1 MNLQELEA
9 LIKKYNDNIEKTGVE
24 RQLNDTE
31 IDEITKCLN
40 STPGKYQTTLN
51 EIENK
56 NFGNFEALDPLMRN
70 YFGALEMRKFI
81 DKFGKNPSVNDPEVR
96 DYLNENLMNAAFR
109 VGISADKTS
118 KDQTKRDN
126 AKSLDTFMNARLM
139 QNTMMPPSEEQKTE
153 LIGSIGNDAATA
165 ALEQDLKRQRVLA
178 KTYFLAQLGKYD
190 VLDDNGVSIAFNV
203 PLSETIAHGSRTNFI
218 LPQGTDTKQVI
229 DAYVGAKDGNAQVV
243 EERTAATHYVKRR
256 ALDKNGLIKSET
268 KESRTYNP
276 LKVFG
281 HQYGMNISAGGIGS
295 KGPDGN
301 VISGNG
307 ENGHAYMRIQ
317 EGDEKHCGSLLFGIE
332 GSAPGKNGPLGHS
345 HGMSGGSANQSV
357 FLADKRIVGKKNG
370 GRQVDLSGIDA
381 KDLADLLNDFDKK
394 YSDLQKGANTPKG
407 RAKLAELNDKLMGA
421 HMDRYELTDMC
432 TNLGIGGEKVYG
444 TVYDGHYGY
453 LAKVKSYNM
462 DKHAFCQNIRATVSQ
477 EMACDLAEK
486 RFNSSDDL
494 SLSVGAVKEL
504 ICTHEARG
512 FLWRLR
518 HPILNYRE
526 NATIKDLTKR
536 LEEEKGFYPEDIAIA
551 FNSPHNTFSMNW
563 GKGLSNDRFTCRYL
577 EEKSGDFIGASTL
590 GPVIN
595 ATKKL
600 VNKFYKSVYS
610 TQALQERMK
619 REVKQMQAEID
630 NDDMTFKE
638 EELFKRD
645 REYRNRDDFDDEP
658 EEEKT
663 VKEEDPAEE
672 FRKTSP
678 RYAAKREEIHIDI
691 LNNFYNDFEK
701 PKSPKVEETKK
712 KDKEYT
718 KNL

>member
-31 IDEITKCLN
+31 IDEITECLN

-96 DYLNENLMNAAFR
+96 DYLNDNLMNAAFR
-109 VGISADKTS
+109 VGISVDKTS
-118 KDQTKRDN
+118 KDQAKRDN
-126 AKSLDTFMNARLM
+126 AKSLDTFMNTRLM
-139 QNTMMPPSEEQKTE
+139 QNTMMPPSEEQKAS
-153 LIGSIGNDAATA
+153 LIESIGNDAATA

-190 VLDDNGVSIAFNV
+190 VLDDNGVSIALNV

-218 LPQGTDTKQVI
+218 LPQGTNTKQVI
-229 DAYVGAKDGNAQVV
+229 DAYVGARNDEAPIV

-256 ALDKNGLIKSET
+256 SLDKNGLIKSET

-281 HQYGMNISAGGIGS
+281 HQYGMNISAGGIGNR
-295 KGPDGN
+295 GPDGN

-307 ENGHAYMRIQ
+307 ENGHAYMRIE

-332 GSAPGKNGPLGHS
+332 GSAPGKNGALGHA
-345 HGMSGGSANQSV
+345 HGVSGGSANQSA
-357 FLADKRIVGKKNG
+357 FLADKKIVGKKNG
-370 GRQVDLSGIDA
+370 GRQVDLSGIDPNV
-381 KDLADLLNDFDKK
+381 LAALLNDFDNK
-394 YSDLQKGANTPKG
+394 YSELQRGANTPQG
-407 RAKLAELNDKLMGA
+407 RKKLAELNDKLMGER
-421 HMDRYELTDMC
+421 MSTYELSDMC
-432 TNLGIGGEKVYG
+432 NDLGIGGERVYG

-453 LAKVKSYNM
+453 LANVKTFNI
-462 DKHAFCQNIRATVSQ
+462 DKHTLRQSIRATVSQ
-477 EMACDLAEK
+477 EIACDLAEK
-486 RFNSSDDL
+486 RFNSSEYINRA
-494 SLSVGAVKEL
+494 VGAIKEL

-518 HPILNYRE
+518 HPIKNYRE

-536 LEEEKGFYPEDIAIA
+536 LETEKGFDRETIASA
-551 FNSPHNTFSMNW
+551 MNSPHDSFSIDW
-563 GKGLSNDRFTCRYL
+563 GEGLSNDRVTCRFIK
-577 EEKSGDFIGASTL
+577 EKSENFVGKSTWKT
-590 GPVIN
+590 IAN

-600 VNKFYKSVYS
+600 LNKLYKGIDS
-610 TQALQERMK
+610 TKALQERME
-619 REVKQMQAEID
+619 REVKEMQAD
-630 NDDMTFKE
+630 LYNDDMNKSE
-638 EELFKRD
+638 DDLFKND
-645 REYRNRDDFDDEP
+645 MDYRLRDDIDEKDTEKETQITQP
-658 EEEKT
+658 IMDNSRHRIQISVLKEFYSKGEKT
-663 VKEEDPAEE
+663 KSEKVSEPPENK
-672 FRKTSP
+672 K
-678 RYAAKREEIHIDI
+678 
-691 LNNFYNDFEK
+691 DFEK
-701 PKSPKVEETKK
+701 
-712 KDKEYT
+712 
-718 KNL
+718 NL